1 MTDKE
6 LINYSNIIQ
15 IELSKSKQDDL
26 LPQIN
31 NILDY
36 VSILDNYNCQEQTN
50 LLDSNQE
57 DNYNRFREDIPVA
70 SISLQ
75 DALKNAHSKNE
86 SFFKVPKVIE

>member
-50 LLDSNQE
+50 LLDNNQE